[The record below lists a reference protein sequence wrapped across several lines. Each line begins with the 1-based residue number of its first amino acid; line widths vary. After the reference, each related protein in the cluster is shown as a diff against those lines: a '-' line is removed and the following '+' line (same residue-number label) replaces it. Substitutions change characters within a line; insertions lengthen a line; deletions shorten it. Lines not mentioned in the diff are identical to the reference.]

1 MGHQQILSLG
11 IGTGV
16 SKNKNMIFILIDQL
30 LLSKF
35 KKTHYNLQN
44 IADIESWNQSSSFH
58 SSLSNPQHGV
68 HAHRGNKKYS
78 SGNNTTERHNG
89 YYLDINT
96 SLRIETECC

>member
-1 MGHQQILSLG
+1 MNFFHYIDMRLG
-11 IGTGV
+11 KEKVKLGGFP
-16 SKNKNMIFILIDQL
+16 S
-30 LLSKF
+30 F
-35 KKTHYNLQN
+35 KKTNLKKY
-44 IADIESWNQSSSFH
+44 EFVF
-58 SSLSNPQHGV
+58 SLSACPQHGV